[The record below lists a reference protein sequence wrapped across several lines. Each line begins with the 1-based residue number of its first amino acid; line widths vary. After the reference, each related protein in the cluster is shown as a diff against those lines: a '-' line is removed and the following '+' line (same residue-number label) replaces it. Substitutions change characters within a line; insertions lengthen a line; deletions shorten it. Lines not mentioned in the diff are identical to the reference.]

1 LLAAHSRASLF
12 AFRLPISDETDEPL
26 LLFTVEFELVIFTHS
41 SLLGFIV
48 RQRPYEYYYQSDLYI
63 FPKALFE
70 NQKLIPMI
78 VFVTCQNI

>member
-48 RQRPYEYYYQSDLYI
+48 RQRPYEYIINLIYTFS
-63 FPKALFE
+63 PKPYLGT
-70 NQKLIPMI
+70 KS
-78 VFVTCQNI
+78 